1 METMDDRPKRK
12 RLPHALPAWV
22 DRSDPFFVTICCK
35 QRGLNSLAHPDVFQ
49 TIRRTLRIYEEARK
63 LKLFS
68 LTVMPDHVHLIARWD
83 HGAGLGR
90 TVMAFKG
97 LVAKRHA
104 IRWQQG
110 FFDHRI
116 RSSGELHSKTA
127 YVRAN
132 PARAGLVTQA
142 SDWPYAFSCGLE
154 DG

>member
-1 METMDDRPKRK
+1 MENRPKRK
-12 RLPHALPAWV
+12 HLPHALPAWV

-35 QRGLNSLAHPDVFQ
+35 QRGHNTLAHPHVFQ
-49 TIRRTLRIYEEARK
+49 TIRETLGIYEEARK

-83 HGAGLGR
+83 HAIGLGR
-90 TVMAFKG
+90 TIMAFKG
-97 LVAKRHA
+97 ILAKRHA
-104 IRWQQG
+104 IKWQQG

-116 RSSGELHSKTA
+116 RSSGELRAKTE

-132 PARAGLVTQA
+132 PVRAGHVTNTT
-142 SDWPYAFSCGLE
+142 DWPYAYLSGQE